1 MMKVW
6 RRFLHRFSLQYA
18 IACHVKM
25 ERSLGKDFPKTFS
38 SQVDYSK
45 KRPHVPGCFAL
56 AAASIDY

>member
-1 MMKVW
+1 MTTVT
-6 RRFLHRFSLQYA
+6 FA
-18 IACHVKM
+18 IRDCLSHQNGAIF
-25 ERSLGKDFPKTFS
+25 RQDFPKTFC